1 MQNKDRSFAQQ
12 TRTRMVLWFIAI
24 LFIVGIGLIW
34 IIYGI
39 NAAFLGFIC
48 LLGSAIPIGLI
59 ALFLFGLGKIA
70 DNDKH

>member
-1 MQNKDRSFAQQ
+1 MKNNDRSYAQQ

-34 IIYGI
+34 ILYGA

-59 ALFLFGLGKIA
+59 ALFLYGLGKVA
-70 DNDKH
+70 DPDKH